1 METKGKKTVYTRK
14 KYLREIERY
23 IDKDVIKVIVGMRR
37 SGKSI
42 LMKLIIAHLIKEKQI
57 PEDRILYIDKESFA
71 FDFLKTQ
78 EDLYKYVEERKP
90 TYLLVDEVQEIENWE
105 KVIASFHKNGMDVYV
120 TGSNATMLSSD
131 LATYLAG
138 RYVSIPVYTLS
149 FTEFIEFHDR
159 EKEDPAVVFNDYL
172 KLGGFP
178 MLSQFSGDEQAC
190 YVLIRDIFETII
202 LKDVIS
208 RHEIRRSHLL
218 HDIISYAVD
227 NIGNLFSSSAVS
239 KYLKAQN
246 IKLDIETVNNYLG
259 YIISTF
265 ALHQVRR
272 YDIRG
277 KRHLEISEK
286 YYLGDLGLRHALIGY
301 RKDDIGSFLENIV
314 YMELLRRGY
323 RVSVGKLGDCEID
336 FIAEKQ
342 GEKQY
347 IQVCYLLATEAV
359 FKREFGVLQQ
369 VKDSYPK
376 LVLSMDAEIY
386 GNSFEGI
393 QRENVITWLLRDD
406 NVS

>member
-1 METKGKKTVYTRK
+1 MENREKGKTYNRKT
-14 KYLREIERY
+14 YLKEIDRY

-42 LMKLIIAHLIKEKQI
+42 LMKQIIDHLINKRKI
-57 PEDRILYIDKESFA
+57 AEDKILYIDKESFA
-71 FDFLKTQ
+71 FDFLKTS
-78 EDLYKYVEERKP
+78 EDLYQYVEEKQP
-90 TYLLVDEVQEIENWE
+90 SHLLIDEVQEIENWE
-105 KVIASFHKNGMDVYV
+105 KAIASFHKNGMDVYV
-120 TGSNATMLSSD
+120 TGSNAKMLSSD

-149 FTEFIEFHDR
+149 FKEFIEFHGR
-159 EKEDPAVVFNDYL
+159 ESESIGEVFDDYL

-178 MLSQFSGDEQAC
+178 MLSQFKGDDQAC
-190 YVLIRDIFETII
+190 HVLIRDIFETII

-208 RHEIRRSHLL
+208 RHKIRRAHLL
-218 HDIISYAVD
+218 KNIIHYIVD
-227 NIGNLFSSSAVS
+227 NIGNLFSSSKVAE
-239 KYLKAQN
+239 YLKSQRIQLN
-246 IKLDIETVNNYLG
+246 VETVHDYVGYL
-259 YIISTF
+259 ISTF

-301 RKDDIGSFLENIV
+301 RGDDINRFLENIV
-314 YMELLRRGY
+314 YLELLRRGY
-323 RVSVGKLGDCEID
+323 HVSVGKLGDCEID

-342 GEKQY
+342 DDKQY

-359 FKREFGVLQQ
+359 FNREFGVLQQ
-369 VKDSYPK
+369 VRDSYPK
-376 LVLSMDAEIY
+376 LVLSMDGKSY

-393 QRENVITWLLRDD
+393 QRKNVIDWLLLDEA
-406 NVS
+406 